1 MDRAGARM
9 RERVEYLFAAE
20 LDRSDLVV
28 PAAGGDGRPALI
40 TPTGLV
46 PRRLAITGALTE
58 VEGKEGDYLHAR
70 VADPTGAFSLA
81 SGWHRPEVTGT
92 LAKIEPPAF
101 IAVTASPV
109 LSSRSQARGVV
120 LFPEAVAVADRVAR
134 DTWVIA
140 TAGATLGR
148 LEGLRAALSGARQDP
163 VLSQAIAHY
172 RITPSFLGEIADIID
187 TALASLAPAPGGMP
201 RAPGADP
208 KSLVLTFLA
217 ERPGEAIPVGEVLAE
232 LGRQGIGPG
241 EGEQAVKDLLDEG
254 ECYAPRKGTLR
265 LA

>member
-1 MDRAGARM
+1 MD
-9 RERVEYLFAAE
+9 EKVEYLFAGE

-28 PAAGGDGRPALI
+28 VGEAAGDRPALL

-46 PRRLAITGALTE
+46 PRRLAIVGALTE
-58 VEGKEGDYLHAR
+58 VERKGGDYLQAR
-70 VADPTGAFSLA
+70 VADPTGAFALA
-81 SGWHRPEVTGT
+81 SGWHRPEVTGA

-109 LSSRSQARGVV
+109 LSSRSPARGVV
-120 LFPEAVAVADRVAR
+120 LFPEAVAVVDRVAR

-140 TAGATLGR
+140 TAEATLGR
-148 LEGLRAALSGARQDP
+148 LEGLSAALAGAGQDP

-172 RITPSFLGEIADIID
+172 RITPSFLGEMADMID
-187 TALASLAPAPGGMP
+187 TALASVAPAPGGE
-201 RAPGADP
+201 PGAPKADP
-208 KSLVLTFLA
+208 RPLVLAFLA
-217 ERPGEAIPVGEVLAE
+217 ARPKEAVPLGEVLAE
-232 LGRQGIGPG
+232 LGRHGIGPDDG
-241 EGEQAVKDLLDEG
+241 NQAVKELLDEG